1 MKSTVP
7 VGTGE
12 KVRLELDARGLDQIA
27 YVSNPEF
34 LREGRALA
42 DFMEPDRIVIGASD
56 DADGQAVADL
66 YADLEAPVIRTDVAS
81 AEMIKYGSNAFL
93 ATKISFINEI
103 ANVCEEVG
111 ADVSVVAQG
120 MGLDDRIGP
129 HFLRPGIGFGGS
141 CFPKDVNALKQ
152 LAGNSGYHFQLLTA
166 VIEVNELQKRRVVGK
181 LERHLGSLRGRRIAL
196 LGLAFKA
203 NTDDMRE
210 ASSLVLA
217 ARLRSEGADV
227 VGYDP
232 VAMGNARAALGDGRR
247 ARRLAARRRDRRRRR
262 RHRDR
267 VGRVPASRHPRRPR
281 GDGDAAHRRRSQPAR
296 PAPGAGGRVRLRV
309 GRPSGRPGGRAP
321 ARGRSGGRRLVIAVV
336 LVGGEGTRLR
346 PLTYT
351 TPKPM
356 LPIANRPFLEHQVEH
371 LRAHGV
377 DRIVLACG
385 YKPDAIR
392 AHFGSELE
400 YVVEPEPLGTGG
412 AIAYAAREAGI
423 SETFVAC
430 NGDVLTDLDLTAL
443 VAFHRD
449 RRARMTIALHP
460 VDDPSRYGVVATD
473 ADGAVTAFIEKPPP
487 GSTPVRTINAGTYVA
502 EPDVLDLIPP
512 GGAVSVEYDVFPR
525 LVGQG
530 LYALADEGAWRDIGT
545 PESFLAANLERMP
558 PGGLVDP
565 TADVDPTASVE
576 RSVVG
581 PDAGSGP
588 ARGCANRSSSPG
600 RLWRRA

>member
-1 MKSTVP
+1 
-7 VGTGE
+7 
-12 KVRLELDARGLDQIA
+12 
-27 YVSNPEF
+27 
-34 LREGRALA
+34 
-42 DFMEPDRIVIGASD
+42 
-56 DADGQAVADL
+56 
-66 YADLEAPVIRTDVAS
+66 
-81 AEMIKYGSNAFL
+81 
-93 ATKISFINEI
+93 
-103 ANVCEEVG
+103 
-111 ADVSVVAQG
+111 
-120 MGLDDRIGP
+120 
-129 HFLRPGIGFGGS
+129 
-141 CFPKDVNALKQ
+141 
-152 LAGNSGYHFQLLTA
+152 
-166 VIEVNELQKRRVVGK
+166 
-181 LERHLGSLRGRRIAL
+181 
-196 LGLAFKA
+196 
-203 NTDDMRE
+203 
-210 ASSLVLA
+210 
-217 ARLRSEGADV
+217 
-227 VGYDP
+227 
-232 VAMGNARAALGDGRR
+232 
-247 ARRLAARRRDRRRRR
+247 
-262 RHRDR
+262 
-267 VGRVPASRHPRRPR
+267 
-281 GDGDAAHRRRSQPAR
+281 
-296 PAPGAGGRVRLRV
+296 
-309 GRPSGRPGGRAP
+309 
-321 ARGRSGGRRLVIAVV
+321 VIAVV

-412 AIAYAAREAGI
+412 AIAYAAREAAI

-443 VAFHRD
+443 VAFHRV
-449 RRARMTIALHP
+449 RQARMTIALHP

-512 GGAVSVEYDVFPR
+512 GGPVSIEYDVFPR
-525 LVGQG
+525 IVGAG

-545 PESFLAANLERMP
+545 PESFLAANLDRMP

-581 PDAGSGP
+581 PDCRIGARAQVHDSVILAGALVAEGMTVD
-588 ARGCANRSSSPG
+588 NQVVG
-600 RLWRRA
+600 RTGEPVW